1 MKEAGTPEQEL
12 NLYKEYYPENGR
24 IMRDLEKTNPQ
35 TRKTLLEKSLNDLLL
50 EKPVDVLPI
59 ANVDPVLNGRST
71 NQINLEINKA
81 KKELDDMIEY
91 SKSGGLRGKGSAERL
106 VADARRK
113 YNELLAEKE
122 KSIPLS
128 QVRPKLDS
136 TADQIE
142 LNNVEQNVVNKNSSD
157 VDVEINNLQVRLDAI
172 KENQKAR
179 QIEIDDDVEVKSSK
193 DELDQVNERS
203 DEIDEIIKD
212 GINCVNGR

>member
-1 MKEAGTPEQEL
+1 M
-12 NLYKEYYPENGR
+12 
-24 IMRDLEKTNPQ
+24 
-35 TRKTLLEKSLNDLLL
+35 
-50 EKPVDVLPI
+50 
-59 ANVDPVLNGRST
+59 
-71 NQINLEINKA
+71 
-81 KKELDDMIEY
+81 
-91 SKSGGLRGKGSAERL
+91 RGKGSAERL

-157 VDVEINNLQVRLDAI
+157 VDVEINNLQVILNAI
-172 KENQKAR
+172 KENQKVR
-179 QIEIDDDVEVKSSK
+179 QIDIEDDVEVKSTK
-193 DELDQVNERS
+193 EELDQVNEKS